1 MVLAELHLWGI
12 WPSDFRM
19 SSLKALPWGEKHQ
32 APGHGMGVWRQPTP
46 RGKQV
51 WKGDTRA
58 KVSVQAARSRH
69 KFRGPDSNVADKRQE
84 ELKFRMGMACMESKA
99 R

>member
-1 MVLAELHLWGI
+1 MNKPYLAKGARGGIANGMVLAELHLWGM
-12 WPSDFRM
+12 WPSDFRT
-19 SSLKALPWGEKHQ
+19 STFKALPWGDKH
-32 APGHGMGVWRQPTP
+32 MGVWRRPTP
-46 RGKQV
+46 RGKQE

-84 ELKFRMGMACMESKA
+84 EL
-99 R
+99 